1 MENRNFQLDNQ
12 WNIIHYPEKPK
23 GFGVLII
30 GDERHFVDEQNS
42 FWLQNEGRLEM
53 INKLKEA
60 GYTIFSS
67 NLYGSHWGS
76 DRAVELAERL
86 YQHVIRSEIINNKIH
101 IIAEGMGAL
110 ASIKLMEKMKERI
123 RSLVVINPI
132 LSLKL
137 HIEQEKEHK
146 FFFKKLTKELESA
159 YQCSLDDIEAHLNK
173 SNENINLKFGIPI
186 KMIHVLSGGRSYNQ
200 AKLHHQS
207 LKQEIDNKVINASFI
222 LPEKKQQL
230 GAMLVKFFAST
241 ERIL

>member
-1 MENRNFQLDNQ
+1 MDNRNFQMDNQ

-30 GDERHFVDEQNS
+30 GDERHFVDEHNS
-42 FWLQNEGRLEM
+42 FWLQNEGKLEI

-67 NLYGSHWGS
+67 NLFGCHWGS
-76 DRAVELAERL
+76 DHAVELAERL
-86 YQHVIRSEIINNKIH
+86 YHHVIRNEILNNKIH

-110 ASIKLMEKMKERI
+110 AALKLLRKIPGRV

-132 LSLKL
+132 LSLQL
-137 HIEQEKEHK
+137 HIEHEKEHK

-159 YQCSLDDIEAHLNK
+159 YQCSLNEIEDRLN
-173 SNENINLKFGIPI
+173 NETGYITLQFGIPI
-186 KMIHVLSGGRSYNQ
+186 KMIHVLSGGRAYNQ
-200 AKLHHQS
+200 AKLYHQI
-207 LKQEIDNKVINASFI
+207 LKQEIDKKVFDASFI

-230 GAMLVKFFAST
+230 GSMLVKFLSSS
-241 ERIL
+241 EKDL